1 MALVLIGKPNVGKS
15 SIFNRMVG
23 RRRSLVIDQPG
34 VTLDRLVDTWEHN
47 GKSIEIWDLAGI
59 QNDEPL
65 REDWHQQVDGVLFVL
80 DASEPLSSDDKDAF
94 QMARSWNKPIIVLL
108 NKSDKKSFDDHRWEA
123 MELAAERHFELSAE
137 KKEGFLELTEYC
149 FERFQK
155 DVVQEASLGKAPR
168 VLIFGRP
175 NVGKSSLLNRL
186 AGTHVSITSD
196 KPGTTRDL
204 VEFSLRHGGN
214 QLTLVDTAGI
224 RKKARIYNRS
234 DNVEIFST
242 KKAMVELKRSDACVV
257 LVEASGG
264 ATIPTQDRKLLRLLH
279 HSQKPAMLLVNK
291 WDQVRESRRREDTF
305 KRSIQRELKEDGHLP
320 ILLISAKTGYGVKKI
335 GPALV
340 DLLERQRKISTGKL
354 NRWLASIMEKR
365 TPRIAKAGSKEG
377 KRKTQTQYLNFLYMT
392 QIQTRPMKFQIFCN
406 APNQVP
412 DDEKRY
418 LENRLR
424 EAFKLEGLPIRLVF
438 RKKTKTERVGR

>member
-15 SIFNRMVG
+15 SIFNRLVG

-47 GKSIEIWDLAGI
+47 DKMLEIWDLAGI
-59 QNDEPL
+59 HNNDPL
-65 REDWHQQVDGVLFVL
+65 RNDWYSQVDGVLFVL
-80 DASEPLSSDDKDAF
+80 DASEPLSSDDKEAF
-94 QMARSWNKPIIVLL
+94 EMARSWGRPVLVLL
-108 NKSDKKSFDDHRWEA
+108 NKSDKKSFEDHRWEA

-137 KKEGFLELTEYC
+137 KKEGFLELTEFC
-149 FERFQK
+149 FERFFKESENKNTLQ
-155 DVVQEASLGKAPR
+155 KAPR

-204 VEFSLRHGGN
+204 VEFSFRQGGSN
-214 QLTLVDTAGI
+214 LTLVDTAGI
-224 RKKARIYNRS
+224 RKKARIYNRN
-234 DNVEIFST
+234 DYIEIFST

-257 LVEASGG
+257 LVEASEG
-264 ATIPTQDRKLLRLLH
+264 AVIPTQDRKLLRLLH
-279 HSQKPAMLLVNK
+279 HAQKPALILVNK
-291 WDQVRESRRREDTF
+291 WDQVRAQRRREDTF
-305 KRSIQRELKEDGHLP
+305 IRSIQRELKEDGHLP

-335 GPALV
+335 GPALI
-340 DLLERQRKISTGKL
+340 DLIGRQRKISTAKL
-354 NRWLASIMEKR
+354 NKWLAAIMEKR
-365 TPRIAKAGSKEG
+365 SPRIAKAGSNERK
-377 KRKTQTQYLNFLYMT
+377 KKTQTQYLNFLYMT

-438 RKKTKTERVGR
+438 RKKTQTERVGR